1 MFEAKD
7 RVNWPAIR
15 NTLLVM
21 LGFWIVF
28 FLLVHWFIDTLN
40 KATIP
45 LIGIQFGRYL
55 AVQGAAA
62 ILVGFLYLL
71 AKTQRNDELGSGA
84 VRRRPSPHS
93 KAARVRNFG

>member
-15 NTLLVM
+15 TTLLVM
-21 LGFWIVF
+21 LGFWIMF
-28 FLLVHWFIDTLN
+28 FLLVHWFIHALN

-62 ILVGFLYLL
+62 ILVGFLYVLV
-71 AKTQRNDELGSGA
+71 KTQRPDELGAGA
-84 VRRRPSPHS
+84 
-93 KAARVRNFG
+93 ATRNGRSA

>member
-21 LGFWIVF
+21 LGFWIMF
-28 FLLVHWFIDTLN
+28 FLLVHWFIHALN

-62 ILVGFLYLL
+62 ILVGFLYVLV
-71 AKTQRNDELGSGA
+71 KTQRPDELDGGA
-84 VRRRPSPHS
+84 ATRNRRS
-93 KAARVRNFG
+93 A